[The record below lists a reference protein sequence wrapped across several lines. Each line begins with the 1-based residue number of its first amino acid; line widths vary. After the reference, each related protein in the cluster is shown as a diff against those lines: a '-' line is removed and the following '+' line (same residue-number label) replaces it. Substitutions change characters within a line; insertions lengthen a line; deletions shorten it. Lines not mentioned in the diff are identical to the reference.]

1 MPQIQKAFSVGNS
14 TVATLPSFWGIV
26 PGVRL
31 RSLPK
36 RKNILSYEVIESS
49 PEVANP
55 RSRSQ
60 EKQHYLRQV
69 SGAVDSTTPTSKVM
83 TILQH
88 YKDNPYGRI

>member
-1 MPQIQKAFSVGNS
+1 MTQIQKAFSVGNS
-14 TVATLPSFWGIV
+14 TVATLPSAWGIA
-26 PGVRL
+26 PGVKL

-49 PEVANP
+49 PKLPTP

-60 EKQHYLRQV
+60 EKHHYLKQV
-69 SGAVDSTTPTSKVM
+69 SGAIDSTTSTSKVM